1 MRDSEKS
8 KLWDTY
14 TDGVLNENTKQEFKK
29 KADSK
34 PKDGK
39 ISKYE
44 KKVADKI
51 AKSNDDESDDEHICA
66 LEVEHRVFGKG
77 TPIFSEHAQP
87 VDGYVSWYNVAF
99 KHGNEVVNT
108 KDVEVLDESSHGD
121 H

>member
-14 TDGVLNENTKQEFKK
+14 TDGVLNEKTKEEFKK
-29 KADSK
+29 SADSR

-39 ISKYE
+39 VSKYE

-51 AKSNDDESDDEHICA
+51 AKNNDDESDDEHICA
-66 LEVEHRVFGKG
+66 LEVEHRIFGKG
-77 TPIFSEHAQP
+77 KPIFSEHAVP

-99 KHGNEVVNT
+99 EHGEEVVNT